1 MNGIVLLDEE
11 QQRALYTRRAGS
23 AGSDGDYPLRPQSPP
38 RPQYRRGVTAGEP
51 RTDFTTRAEPR
62 TDFTS
67 REEPRTDFTT
77 RSNEP
82 RTDFTT
88 RPAEPRTD
96 FTTRPAE
103 PRTDFR
109 QNGSPRTN
117 FTTSTNPRGDTI
129 LTAGSAEP
137 YYATAYP
144 MLRRHSGASSTDE
157 TDQDDAPENRYAGAS
172 SGLKTSI
179 PLTLL
184 GVFVGVVLGV
194 VLGRLEVSAL
204 AAKWLSLPGDLFL
217 RALKCLAVP
226 YIFCAVAVAI
236 GDIVF
241 VGKVSI
247 VGLQTVKVFI
257 LFWLSSSV
265 LGIAMSLL
273 FQPLFRLGRTF
284 APKPLNA
291 MGLMCSNDQM
301 IEVAANGSIACTASS
316 ALGSTLTPN
325 ASFVFHDKHDE
336 FIKTAR
342 VGFADMSLSEQLQDM
357 ITSIVSDNIVGS
369 LARSELLSIITFS
382 MLLGT
387 FAGRS
392 YFTKTRRTNYLYLVL
407 LQSRN
412 ALFLALEWI
421 IWMTPVAVVSI
432 IGGVFAANRDA
443 FDEFGSIYIYVVA
456 AVAAATT
463 QLMLV
468 MPAMVF
474 LLTRTNPYNHM
485 RQMVQSYI
493 FSFACSSSLATTPIT
508 LTCVRKAR
516 VCSQSLAN
524 FVISL
529 GVTSNV
535 SAMGFYAPV
544 AITFLAES
552 SGKGDELTALRYVGI
567 FVLSLL
573 ACSGTPPIPAAGVV
587 TVSTIYQTLFGVNE
601 MPPSFAYVVALDF
614 FVDRICSVCNV
625 NDDIMALKVIAE
637 NTDETV
643 VQEQL
648 GERF

>member
-11 QQRALYTRRAGS
+11 QQRALYTHRAGS
-23 AGSDGDYPLRPQSPP
+23 SGSDGDRPLRQQSPP
-38 RPQYRRGVTAGEP
+38 RPQYRRGVTSGEP

-77 RSNEP
+77 RSEP

-88 RPAEPRTD
+88 RAEPRTD
-96 FTTRPAE
+96 FTTRAE

-137 YYATAYP
+137 FYTTNYP

-157 TDQDDAPENRYAGAS
+157 TDQDDAPINRYAGAS

-184 GVFVGVVLGV
+184 GVFVGIVLGI
-194 VLGRLEVSAL
+194 VLGRLEVSPL

-257 LFWLSSSV
+257 IFWLSSSV

-291 MGLMCSNDQM
+291 MGLVCGNDQM
-301 IEVAANGSIACTASS
+301 IEVHANGSIACTASS
-316 ALGSTLTPN
+316 MTASLAPN
-325 ASFVFHDKHDE
+325 ASFVFYDTHDE

-357 ITSIVSDNIVGS
+357 ITSIVSNNIMGS
-369 LARSELLSIITFS
+369 LARSELLGIITFS

-387 FAGRS
+387 FAGRG
-392 YFTKTRRTNYLYLVL
+392 YFTKTRRINYLYLVL

-421 IWMTPVAVVSI
+421 IWLTPVAVVSI

-468 MPAMVF
+468 MPAVVF

-508 LTCVRKAR
+508 LTCVKKAR

-552 SGKGDELTALRYVGI
+552 SGKGDELTALRYVGV

-587 TVSTIYQTLFGVNE
+587 TVSTIYQTLFGVSE